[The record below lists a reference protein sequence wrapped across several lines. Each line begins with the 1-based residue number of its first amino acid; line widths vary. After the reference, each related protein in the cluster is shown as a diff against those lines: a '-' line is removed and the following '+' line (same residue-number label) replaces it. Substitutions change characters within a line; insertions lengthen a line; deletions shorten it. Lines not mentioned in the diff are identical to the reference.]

1 MKLSR
6 LFFLLAALAFAA
18 ATARADLAS
27 LFTNVQNNARTV
39 KPRLPSI
46 IFIQCHD
53 LAPGDLSCYGQTNFQ
68 TPNLDL
74 VAASGIRFTHYTG
87 GADSAATTAQLL
99 AGKISAPEPG
109 EPNLAQR
116 LQANGY
122 HTGLIGEWSLAGQ
135 PWRRGFDEFA
145 GFLDD
150 AEGRAYYPD
159 SIWRYDPTGIVT
171 NGQTVPYVG
180 KRSLFDAQG
189 NVGRVFL
196 PALISKMAVNFVR
209 KNTPDHSNHNRPFF
223 LLVDFSAPRTAAVGK
238 DVFPVPSD
246 APFTEEKWPQA
257 AKNRAAL
264 ITRIDDG
271 IGRLFEQLAKSRL
284 TNNVAVFFA
293 GSCAPEKFADTNLN
307 FLLPAAQ
314 FRDAS
319 KPAPHRLPLLAI
331 WPGWIPPGQVC
342 PMNVSAADIAPT
354 ALDIAWAKPA
364 KEFEGISLLPVLEG
378 NKATNIPPDRLILK
392 GF

>member
-1 MKLSR
+1 MKLNR
-6 LFFLLAALAFAA
+6 LFLLLVALAAAP
-18 ATARADLAS
+18 TTHADLAS
-27 LFTNVQNNARTV
+27 LFTNVAPNARAG

-68 TPNLDL
+68 TPNLDRL
-74 VAASGIRFTHYTG
+74 AASGIHFTHYTG

-99 AGKISAPEPG
+99 TGKTSAAAPG

-116 LQANGY
+116 LQLNGY

-135 PWRRGFDEFA
+135 PWRLGFDEFA

-150 AEGRAYYPD
+150 AEGRNYYHE
-159 SIWRYDPTGIVT
+159 SIWRYDPVGVIT
-171 NGQTVPYVG
+171 NGRAEPFIG
-180 KRSLFDAQG
+180 KRPLFDAQG
-189 NVGRVFL
+189 NVGGRFL
-196 PALISKMAVNFVR
+196 PDLISKMMVNFV
-209 KNTPDHSNHNRPFF
+209 KNNVPDHSNRYKPFF
-223 LLVDFSAPRTAAVGK
+223 LLVDFPAPRTAVAGA

-246 APFTEEKWPQA
+246 APFTEEAWPQA

-271 IGRLFEQLAKSRL
+271 IGRLFEQLAKSRQ
-284 TNNVAVFFA
+284 TNNVAIFFA

-307 FLLPAAQ
+307 FLLPAGQ
-314 FRDAS
+314 FRS
-319 KPAPHRLPLLAI
+319 VKTPAPHQLPLLAI

-342 PMNVSAADIAPT
+342 PLTVSTVDFAPT
-354 ALDIAWAKPA
+354 ALDIAWARPV
-364 KEFEGISLLPVLEG
+364 KELEGISLLPVLEG
-378 NKATNIPPDRLILK
+378 NKGTNIPADRLIYRA
-392 GF
+392 F